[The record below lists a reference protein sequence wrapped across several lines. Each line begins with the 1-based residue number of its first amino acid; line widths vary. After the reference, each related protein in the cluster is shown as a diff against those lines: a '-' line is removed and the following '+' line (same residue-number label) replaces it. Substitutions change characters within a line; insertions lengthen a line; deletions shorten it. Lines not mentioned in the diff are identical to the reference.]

1 MFESRQDAAQL
12 LTVKLLKAVKDK
24 DIVVLALAK
33 GAVPM
38 GKIIA
43 DYFSCPFDT
52 IVCKKIGAPL
62 NNELAIGAVAPKN
75 IIYWNKDV
83 LKRIGLSRNTLKK
96 LKLEK
101 EGERKKLE
109 KKLRSGK
116 ASIEIKNKT
125 VVLIDDGVATGAT
138 VMAALLSLKKQK
150 ANKIILA
157 VPVIAK
163 DTFKDLRKSF
173 DKIITLKKADN
184 FYAVGQFY
192 RNFKQVTDEEVTKI
206 LGSDTS

>member
-1 MFESRQDAAQL
+1 MFESRQEAAQL
-12 LTVKLLKAVKDK
+12 LTVKLLQTLKDK
-24 DIVVLALAK
+24 DFAVLALAR

-62 NNELAIGAVAPKN
+62 NSELAIGVVAPKN
-75 IIYWNKDV
+75 TIYWNKDV

-101 EGERKKLE
+101 EEERKKLE

-116 ASIEIKNKT
+116 SLVEIKNKT
-125 VVLIDDGVATGAT
+125 VILVDDGVATGAT
-138 VMAALLSLKKQK
+138 VTAALLSLKKQK

-163 DTFKDLRKSF
+163 DTFKDLKKSF
-173 DKIITLKKADN
+173 DKIIALKKSDN

-192 RNFKQVTDEEVTKI
+192 RNFKQVTDEEVIKI
-206 LGSDTS
+206 LGLDTS

>member
-12 LTVKLLKAVKDK
+12 LTVKLLKTVEDK
-24 DIVVLALAK
+24 DIAVLALAR

-38 GKIIA
+38 GRMIA
-43 DYFSCPFDT
+43 DYLSCPFDT

-62 NNELAIGAVAPKN
+62 NIEFAIGAVAPKN
-75 IIYWNKDV
+75 TIYWNENV
-83 LKRIGLSRNTLKK
+83 LKKIGLSKNTLRK

-101 EGERKKLE
+101 EEERKKLE

-116 ASIEIKNKT
+116 TSIEIKNKT
-125 VVLIDDGVATGAT
+125 IVLIDDGVATGAT

-163 DTFKDLRKSF
+163 DTFKDLRKFF
-173 DKIITLKKADN
+173 DKIITLKKTNN

-192 RNFKQVTDEEVTKI
+192 RNFKQVTDEEVIKI
-206 LGSDTS
+206 LESNIS

>member
-1 MFESRQDAAQL
+1 MFESRQEAAQL
-12 LTVKLLKAVKDK
+12 LTVKLLQTLKDK
-24 DIVVLALAK
+24 DFVILALAR

-43 DYFSCPFDT
+43 DYFSCQFDT

-62 NNELAIGAVAPKN
+62 NSELAIGVVAPKN
-75 IIYWNKDV
+75 TIYWNKDV
-83 LKRIGLSRNTLKK
+83 LKSIGLSRNALKN

-101 EGERKKLE
+101 EEERKKLE

-116 ASIEIKNKT
+116 NLVEIKNKT
-125 VVLIDDGVATGAT
+125 VILIDDGVATGAT
-138 VMAALLSLKKQK
+138 VTAAFLSLKKQK
-150 ANKIILA
+150 ASKIILA

-163 DTFKDLRKSF
+163 DTFIDLKKSF
-173 DKIITLKKADN
+173 DKIIALKKADN

-192 RNFKQVTDEEVTKI
+192 RNFKQVTDEDVIKI